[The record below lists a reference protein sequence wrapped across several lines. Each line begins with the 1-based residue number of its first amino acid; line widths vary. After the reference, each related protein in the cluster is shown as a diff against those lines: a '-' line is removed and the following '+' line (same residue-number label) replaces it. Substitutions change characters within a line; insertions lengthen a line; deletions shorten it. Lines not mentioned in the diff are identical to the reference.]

1 MPDFYQH
8 ARIPTLH
15 HLAVTNTGE
24 REAEIEAWTENKPV
38 TLLLPALFCEF
49 ERPVLPGILATV
61 SRVPYVSQVVL
72 SVNGMDAAG
81 LKLAQAMC
89 RKKLGDKPFRI
100 LWNDGPASLDL
111 RARLQQAGCAPVQSG
126 KGSNVWTGLLWLLAS
141 GFKGIVIGHDTDIS
155 SYGRELL
162 VKLAYPLVHPSM
174 PYRFAK
180 GYYARVSG
188 RLYGRVTRLLVFPLI
203 RAFIEELGATPL
215 LQHLESFRYPLAG
228 EFAGDIETLGNFSLP
243 SGWGLEIA
251 MLCDAHRHLKP
262 AEMCQVDI
270 GSNFEH
276 RHRRLDDDQVVDAR
290 PDAGLM
296 MAATEVARCL
306 FVEIIREAA
315 PRAANSLLRQVC
327 DRYRSNATEWV
338 QRYEHVAQLNGLEFH
353 RAEELCAVEMFND
366 AIHDI
371 SGDWN
376 AAATQRHPLLT
387 PPAEIL
393 ASNPAL
399 VESVKALGV

>member
-1 MPDFYQH
+1 
-8 ARIPTLH
+8 
-15 HLAVTNTGE
+15 
-24 REAEIEAWTENKPV
+24 
-38 TLLLPALFCEF
+38 
-49 ERPVLPGILATV
+49 
-61 SRVPYVSQVVL
+61 
-72 SVNGMDAAG
+72 
-81 LKLAQAMC
+81 
-89 RKKLGDKPFRI
+89 
-100 LWNDGPASLDL
+100 
-111 RARLQQAGCAPVQSG
+111 
-126 KGSNVWTGLLWLLAS
+126 
-141 GFKGIVIGHDTDIS
+141 
-155 SYGRELL
+155 
-162 VKLAYPLVHPSM
+162 
-174 PYRFAK
+174 
-180 GYYARVSG
+180 
-188 RLYGRVTRLLVFPLI
+188 
-203 RAFIEELGATPL
+203 
-215 LQHLESFRYPLAG
+215 
-228 EFAGDIETLGNFSLP
+228 
-243 SGWGLEIA
+243 
-251 MLCDAHRHLKP
+251 
-262 AEMCQVDI
+262 
-270 GSNFEH
+270 
-276 RHRRLDDDQVVDAR
+276 
-290 PDAGLM
+290 M